1 MAWPLWS
8 PSVPDGTGARGN
20 IGSVENE
27 RSSVAR
33 RLRVIVWA
41 IAALAMSV
49 VVYRGLVPPG
59 HVDTKPIVLAG
70 RCWLQGLSPYRLDQ
84 YDAVWREA
92 LREQRPTPFVFAYP
106 PTAALLVIPLA
117 AFGLQAGEFMLD
129 ALNLAALVA
138 VLIACIKLTSRQL
151 GQSPADI
158 RIALA
163 TLLGTALIGAISHTL
178 VLGQTGLVLLGAMA
192 SLWVLPKTSGWRGIR
207 VFCVVLLTMKPTL
220 TLPVLSFLLV
230 VDTRTVLLASA
241 AAVLV
246 MLVPATLSGS
256 GAGIVVE
263 WMRSLHDYGS
273 SGANQPAALIGLN
286 HLLSR
291 TGHALPGGVLS
302 GCGALGGVLIGL
314 RARKRHSPVVTLDD
328 LVACI
333 VLTLA
338 FEPLHGY
345 DAVLGI
351 PIAFSLTA
359 MRRRWL
365 VWWAPAVVLLGR
377 PNPFANWLGGLLPG
391 TVALNNVIMSAA
403 SVALLVGVAVAFMR
417 STEASPLM
425 VTAAGIPPRIDPRSW
440 SLRGSGS

>member
-1 MAWPLWS
+1 VAKGL
-8 PSVPDGTGARGN
+8 RG
-20 IGSVENE
+20 V
-27 RSSVAR
+27 
-33 RLRVIVWA
+33 VWV
-41 IAALAMSV
+41 IAALTVSV

-59 HVDTKPIVLAG
+59 HVDSKPLVLAG
-70 RCWLQGLSPYRLDQ
+70 LCWLQGLSPYRLDQ

-92 LREQRPTPFVFAYP
+92 LREQRPPPFVFAYP

-117 AFGLQAGEFMLD
+117 AFGLQAGELMLD
-129 ALNLAALVA
+129 VLNLVALVV
-138 VLIACIKLTSRQL
+138 VLVACITLMSRQL
-151 GQSPADI
+151 GQSPADT

-178 VLGQTGLVLLGAMA
+178 VLGQTGLVILAA
-192 SLWVLPKTSGWRGIR
+192 TAALWVLPKTSCWRGTR

-246 MLVPATLSGS
+246 TLVPTALSGS

-263 WMRSLHDYGS
+263 WMRSLNDYGS
-273 SGANQPAALIGLN
+273 TEANQPAALVGLN

-291 TGHALPGGVLS
+291 MGYALPYGVLS
-302 GCGALGGVLIGL
+302 ACGSLGGLLIGL
-314 RARKRHSPVVTLDD
+314 RSSKRNSSVMTLDD
-328 LVACI
+328 LVACL

-338 FEPLHGY
+338 FERLHGY
-345 DAVLGI
+345 DTVLGT
-351 PIAFSLTA
+351 PIAFSLAA

-365 VWWAPAVVLLGR
+365 VWCAPAVVLLGR
-377 PNPFANWLGGLLPG
+377 PNPLANCLSWLLPG
-391 TVALNNVIMSAA
+391 TVALNNLEMSVA
-403 SVALLVGVAVAFMR
+403 SVALLVAVAVAFVR

-425 VTAAGIPPRIDPRSW
+425 VCH
-440 SLRGSGS
+440 LR